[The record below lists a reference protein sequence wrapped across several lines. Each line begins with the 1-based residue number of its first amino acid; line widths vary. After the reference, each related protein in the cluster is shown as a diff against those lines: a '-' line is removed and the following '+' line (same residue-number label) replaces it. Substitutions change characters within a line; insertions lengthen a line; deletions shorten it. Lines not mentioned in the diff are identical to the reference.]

1 LIKLQVAAIADD
13 QPLVAVEH
21 AQALRHV
28 VDRDAHALVVDV
40 HPPDHGDAGDQHR
53 QRRQQTGA
61 EGRDQKFGRCSGP
74 RAERHGIMHQRE
86 VCREAGADDERD
98 ETPIARDFRCGSCG
112 HGRARVG
119 GTLFPYR
126 LFCG

>member
-13 QPLVAVEH
+13 QPLVAVKH

-28 VDRDAHALVVDV
+28 VDRDAHAPVVDV
-40 HPPDHGDAGDQHR
+40 HPSDHADAGDQHR
-53 QRRQQTGA
+53 QHRQQTGA
-61 EGRDQKFGRCSGP
+61 EGCDRKFGHRGGP
-74 RAERHGIMHQRE
+74 RGERHGIMQQRE
-86 VCREAGADDERD
+86 TRRKAGAADERD